1 MSNPFQPLCS
11 ELREHIK
18 QWEIKLALQPPET
31 VGWRRNE
38 QGRTIRQIV
47 GHMVD
52 SATNNTHRIIH
63 MHYQDSP
70 ITYPDYANLGNNDR
84 WIAIQNYQ
92 EEDWEELVKLWAAV
106 NRHVVHLIEQCDES
120 KLDQFWI
127 SALKEK
133 VTLREMINDFL
144 RHFKLHINEIS
155 ALINQLTI
163 NHDRQT

>member
-1 MSNPFQPLCS
+1 MTKSFPEICS
-11 ELREHIK
+11 ELTELIQR
-18 QWEIKLALQPPET
+18 WEVKLALQPPET
-31 VGWRRNE
+31 VGWRKNT

-70 ITYPDYANLGNNDR
+70 ISYPDYANLGNNDR

-106 NRHVVHLIEQCDES
+106 NRHVVHLIGQIDVS
-120 KLDQFWI
+120 KMDQYWI

-133 VTLREMINDFL
+133 VTLREMISDYP

-163 NHDRQT
+163 NHD

>member
-1 MSNPFQPLCS
+1 MTTQFDAIHS
-11 ELREHIK
+11 ELRNLIEL
-18 QWEIKLALQPPET
+18 WETRLSALPADT
-31 VGWRRNE
+31 VSRRKND

-63 MHYQDSP
+63 MHYQKSP
-70 ITYPDYANLGNNDR
+70 IAYPDYANLGNNDR

-106 NRHVVHLIEQCDES
+106 NRHVVHLVQQTDEA
-120 KLDQFWI
+120 KLDQIWI
-127 SALKEK
+127 SALREK
-133 VTLREMINDFL
+133 VTLREMIADYP

-163 NHDRQT
+163 NHD